1 MEKKDELII
10 GIDCTRSSSG
20 GAISHIK
27 CILNNLDPEKFGIF
41 KVHMWGFKELNNQV
55 INKKWLTKHDVRRK
69 NRNILIQILWQYF
82 MLPVLSKKYSLDIIF
97 NTDSGSVCRF
107 KPNITLNQDLL
118 SFEKGEKERFPF
130 FSYMRLRLEILKI
143 LQVNTLKNSNLSI
156 FLSSY
161 SAKLIQSK
169 TGKINKVIIP
179 HGLDNDFFKVKK
191 HNKHILVG
199 GVINLLYISNISL
212 YKHQWKVIEGISKL
226 IERTGLKINLR
237 LIGNLEQNSKYK
249 FQKAI
254 DLYDPNKLFVI
265 RKPFQSRAEIMK
277 EFLLADI
284 FIFASS
290 CETFGITLLEAMA
303 IGLPIA
309 CSNRSSLPEIAGNTV
324 EYFDPENPKTIDDA
338 VYSLISNDKLRLEIA
353 KKTKLRAKKFT
364 WEKCS
369 NMTWEN
375 IVTTA
380 KLFKN

>member
-1 MEKKDELII
+1 
-10 GIDCTRSSSG
+10 
-20 GAISHIK
+20 
-27 CILNNLDPEKFGIF
+27 
-41 KVHMWGFKELNNQV
+41 
-55 INKKWLTKHDVRRK
+55 
-69 NRNILIQILWQYF
+69 